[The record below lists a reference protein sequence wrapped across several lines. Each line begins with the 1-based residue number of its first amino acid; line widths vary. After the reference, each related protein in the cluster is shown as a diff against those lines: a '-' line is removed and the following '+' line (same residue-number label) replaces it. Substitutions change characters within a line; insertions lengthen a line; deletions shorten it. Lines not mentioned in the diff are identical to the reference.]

1 MAKSLTNSSLNR
13 QNILNNKYAL
23 QEIQKAVGIQ
33 GIVFEN
39 EFKFLKSQLAGFFEI
54 DERTIERYL
63 AKHEQELKQNG
74 YMIIKGKR
82 LSEFKLAINK
92 YSASDIDVGSKN
104 FGRDIDVL
112 TKTTILGIFNFKSF
126 LNLAM
131 LLVESK
137 KARLLRTAMLD
148 IVIDTINQ
156 RTQGKTKYI
165 NQRDED
171 FIESYFLE
179 EIYRKEFTDA
189 LDKYVDMGTFK
200 YPIYTDKIYV
210 SIFKEKA
217 TEYRNILKLERK
229 DKVKETFYSEVLDL
243 IASYEYG
250 FAKELEKAFNAFGR
264 KLTTFETDGIFSIFE
279 KQALWKPLIEKAR
292 NKMASRDLAFRDAL
306 HLKLEKYISPVKAED
321 YERFIGEKSKELEE
335 RLTEAK
341 DVFKR
346 LKERE

>member
-126 LNLAM
+126 LNLA
-131 LLVESK
+131 
-137 KARLLRTAMLD
+137 
-148 IVIDTINQ
+148 IN
-156 RTQGKTKYI
+156 
-165 NQRDED
+165 N
-171 FIESYFLE
+171 
-179 EIYRKEFTDA
+179 
-189 LDKYVDMGTFK
+189 
-200 YPIYTDKIYV
+200 
-210 SIFKEKA
+210 
-217 TEYRNILKLERK
+217 
-229 DKVKETFYSEVLDL
+229 
-243 IASYEYG
+243 
-250 FAKELEKAFNAFGR
+250 
-264 KLTTFETDGIFSIFE
+264 
-279 KQALWKPLIEKAR
+279 
-292 NKMASRDLAFRDAL
+292 
-306 HLKLEKYISPVKAED
+306 
-321 YERFIGEKSKELEE
+321 
-335 RLTEAK
+335 
-341 DVFKR
+341 
-346 LKERE
+346 

>member
-1 MAKSLTNSSLNR
+1 MVKGLTNSSIDR

-39 EFKFLKSQLAGFFEI
+39 EFKFLKSQISDFFEI

-63 AKHEQELKQNG
+63 RKHGNELKQNG
-74 YMIIKGKR
+74 YEIIKGKR
-82 LSEFKLAINK
+82 LKDFKYKIINK
-92 YSASDIDVGSKN
+92 YVTDMYVGNMNKN
-104 FGRDIDVL
+104 EKINVPF
-112 TKTTILGIFNFKSF
+112 KTPRLGIFNFKSL

-131 LLVESK
+131 LLVESN

-156 RTQGKTKYI
+156 RTKGKIKYI

-171 FIESYFLE
+171 FIESYFIE
-179 EIYRKEFTDA
+179 ENYKKEFTDA
-189 LDKYVDMGTFK
+189 LHKYVHMGVLK

-210 SIFKEKA
+210 SIFKERA
-217 TEYRNILKLERK
+217 SEYRKILKLESR
-229 DKVKETFYSEVLDL
+229 DNVRETFYSEVLDL
-243 IASYEYG
+243 ISSYEYG
-250 FAKELEKAFNAFGR
+250 FAKELETASNKIRR
-264 KLTTFETDGIFSIFE
+264 KLTAFEADKVFLSFET
-279 KQALWKPLIEKAR
+279 QALWKPLIEKAR

-306 HLKLEKYISPVKAED
+306 HLKLKKYISPLKAED
-321 YERFIGEKSKELEE
+321 YERFIGEKSKELED
-335 RLTEAK
+335 RLKEAE
-341 DVFKR
+341 DVFNR